1 MVIDVCALFFIVHER
16 MVAGDV
22 GEHWSGSK
30 GSRRDKL
37 WHAAFLSSVLIS
49 SCKIEF
55 KARSALFGALNPS
68 LGVG

>member
-22 GEHWSGSK
+22 ESIGLAARG
-30 GSRRDKL
+30 RRDKL